1 LHPTNANTNAKAN
14 ANTAHLG
21 IKLLATSAL
30 GLAAVLA
37 GCAKPPVIAAAP
49 PPPVGHT
56 YQTLVAVPPAP
67 KYVHIKPEDQEKLQQ
82 AFNVIGLK
90 SALMVGALSCE
101 QQDQYDKFMTAFQ
114 PHILEDQHMMDAYF
128 RRIGGRYG
136 QTKEDDFVTLLA
148 NNQSVGGIGQGKVF
162 CLNNQAEFNQ
172 VMTLK
177 TPDQL
182 DSFVTDQ
189 SPDPVVT
196 PIVSTTPKP
205 VVHHVYTKKTI
216 AKPASTVKTTAPH
229 S

>member
-1 LHPTNANTNAKAN
+1 MHPTDLPARR
-14 ANTAHLG
+14 H
-21 IKLLATSAL
+21 
-30 GLAAVLA
+30 GLKFLTFGAIAAAAALA

-49 PPPVGHT
+49 PAPVGHT

-67 KYVHIKPEDQEKLQQ
+67 KYVHMKPDDQEKLQQ

-101 QQDQYDKFMTAFQ
+101 QQDQYDKFMTTFQ

-136 QTKEDDFVTLLA
+136 QSKEDDFVTLLA

-182 DSFVTDQ
+182 DAFVTDK
-189 SPDPVVT
+189 SPDPDVT

-205 VVHHVYTKKTI
+205 VEHHVYKKPVAKAK
-216 AKPASTVKTTAPH
+216 AKPASTAAATAPH

>member
-1 LHPTNANTNAKAN
+1 M
-14 ANTAHLG
+14 G
-21 IKLLATSAL
+21 MKLLAASAFAV
-30 GLAAVLA
+30 AAALA
-37 GCAKPPVIAAAP
+37 GCAKPTVIAASSPAL
-49 PPPVGHT
+49 VGHT
-56 YQTLVAVPPAP
+56 YQTLVAMPPLP
-67 KYVHIKPEDQEKLQQ
+67 KYVHIKPADQEKLQQ

-101 QQDQYDKFMTAFQ
+101 QQDQYDKFMTTFQ

-182 DSFVTDQ
+182 DAFVTDQ

-196 PIVSTTPKP
+196 PIVATSPKP
-205 VVHHVYTKKTI
+205 EVHHIYKKSIVKAKTT
-216 AKPASTVKTTAPH
+216 AKPASTVKATAPH